1 MADEELMTHWDY
13 RVTKQVLDGETQY
26 AIREVYYNGTR
37 IVSWTADIIGAS
49 GDDVTEVVVDLG
61 RMLNA
66 TSRPVVDITDENN
79 PKEEK

>member
-49 GDDVTEVVVDLG
+49 GETVEEVRDELE
-61 RMLNA
+61 RMMVA
-66 TSRPVVDITDENN
+66 TLAPVIDITDENN
-79 PKEEK
+79 PKEE